1 MVATA
6 RSPRS
11 VVIVGSTGSIGT
23 QALEV
28 IERNPELFSV
38 TALAAGGGNLPL
50 LIDQA
55 KRFNVSIVSAAHG
68 DRKILQD
75 ALPGVE
81 VLVGSSGA
89 EELAAIPA
97 DVTLNAMTGSIGL
110 RPTLAALNVGNT
122 VALANKESLVAGGPL
137 VMAAARPE
145 QLIPVDSEH
154 SAIAQALRSGA
165 RGEVAKLIL
174 TASGGP
180 FRARTDLS
188 TVTLAEALNHPTWN
202 MGQVVTINSAT
213 LVNKGLEIIEAHY
226 LFDIPYSQI
235 SAVIHPQSIVHS
247 MVEFIDGSLIAQAS
261 PPDMKLPISLALNW
275 PDRVADAMAPIDWS
289 TAQSWEF
296 APVDNQRFPAI
307 DLARRCGE
315 VGGGAPAAFNAANE
329 EAVAAFL
336 TEQISFTDIV
346 EIIDDVLS
354 SIGGD
359 VSGPLR
365 DIDDVSAVEEN
376 ARRSAQELIKRRSRN
391 SQVKAN

>member
-1 MVATA
+1 MVTTA

-38 TALAAGGGNLPL
+38 TALAAGGSNLPL

-55 KRFNVSIVSAAHG
+55 KRFNVSIVSAARG

-110 RPTLAALNVGNT
+110 RPTLAALNVGNK

-165 RGEVAKLIL
+165 PGEVAKLIL

-180 FRARTDLS
+180 FRAHTDLS

-226 LFDIPYSQI
+226 LFAIPYSRI

-247 MVEFIDGSLIAQAS
+247 MVEFVDGSVIAQAS
-261 PPDMKLPISLALNW
+261 PPNMRLPISLALNW

-296 APVDNQRFPAI
+296 APVDNLRFPAI

-354 SIGGD
+354 SIGGE

-376 ARRSAQELIKRRSRN
+376 ARRSAHELIHRRGRN